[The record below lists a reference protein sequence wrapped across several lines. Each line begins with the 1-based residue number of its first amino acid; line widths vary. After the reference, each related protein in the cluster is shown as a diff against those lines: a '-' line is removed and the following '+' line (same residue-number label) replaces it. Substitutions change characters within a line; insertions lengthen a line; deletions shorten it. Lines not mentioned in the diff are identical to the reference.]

1 MSVQLA
7 EAVPANC
14 KKTKKNTE
22 REHIIRNKWNMY
34 VMLYHTQ
41 KRLPCAPGK
50 SCTELGLSAAVFAP
64 SYIHTI
70 DVLLAEICY
79 RNKIRA
85 CMPQVVNI
93 A

>member
-1 MSVQLA
+1 MEYVCNAASYTE
-7 EAVPANC
+7 EASLR
-14 KKTKKNTE
+14 T
-22 REHIIRNKWNMY
+22 RE
-34 VMLYHTQ
+34 
-41 KRLPCAPGK
+41 
-50 SCTELGLSAAVFAP
+50 ELHGTGLISSGLRAFV
-64 SYIHTI
+64 HTI